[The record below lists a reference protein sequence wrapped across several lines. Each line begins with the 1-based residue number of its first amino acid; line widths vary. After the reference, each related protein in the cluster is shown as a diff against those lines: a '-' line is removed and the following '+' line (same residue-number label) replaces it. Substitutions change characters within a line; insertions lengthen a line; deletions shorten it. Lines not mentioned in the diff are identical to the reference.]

1 MKYLVK
7 VQGRQF
13 EVEIGNLSTQPIIA
27 LVDGEPLEIWVEQ
40 RGVLPGA
47 GRPHGRNEGAFTKP
61 APRPLPAA
69 TNASNASI
77 STGNNKTIRAPIPG
91 TILSVLVSAGT
102 EVTIGQDVCTLEA
115 MKMKN
120 AIRSPRKGVIA
131 AVHVTPG
138 QTVQHRDILVEFT
151 E

>member
-1 MKYLVK
+1 MKYQVK

-40 RGVLPGA
+40 RGVSPGA
-47 GRPHGRNEGAFTKP
+47 GKPHVRIEGAPSKP
-61 APRPLPAA
+61 APKSFSAA
-69 TNASNASI
+69 TNAPNGSVARSNS
-77 STGNNKTIRAPIPG
+77 KEIRAPIPG
-91 TILSVLVSAGT
+91 TITSVVVSEGT
-102 EVTIGQDVCTLEA
+102 EVSVGQDVCILEA

-131 AVHVTPG
+131 AVYVAPG